1 MGCQIIPPKF
11 KPILDQKF
19 ILIKGEKIMTEIFRA
34 DIANVLLK
42 KGYHISR
49 IRPDLAIKGRLCFV
63 FEEDI
68 NEDYI
73 KKIAHS
79 ISLLKSTRVE
89 RYD

>member
-1 MGCQIIPPKF
+1 
-11 KPILDQKF
+11 
-19 ILIKGEKIMTEIFRA
+19 MTDVFRA

-42 KGYHISR
+42 KGYHINR
-49 IRPDLAIKGRLCFV
+49 IRPDVALKGRLVFV
-63 FEEDI
+63 FEETID
-68 NEDYI
+68 EDYI

>member
-1 MGCQIIPPKF
+1 MV
-11 KPILDQKF
+11 DV
-19 ILIKGEKIMTEIFRA
+19 FRV

-42 KGYHISR
+42 KGYHINR
-49 IRPDLAIKGRLCFV
+49 IRPDLAVKGRLCFV

-68 NEDYI
+68 DEDYI

-79 ISLLKSTRVE
+79 ISLLKGVRVE

>member
-1 MGCQIIPPKF
+1 
-11 KPILDQKF
+11 
-19 ILIKGEKIMTEIFRA
+19 MTDVFRA

-49 IRPDLAIKGRLCFV
+49 IRPDVALKGRLVFV

>member
-1 MGCQIIPPKF
+1 MV
-11 KPILDQKF
+11 D
-19 ILIKGEKIMTEIFRA
+19 IFRL

-42 KGYHISR
+42 KGYHITR
-49 IRPDLAIKGRLCFV
+49 IRPDLTVRGRLVFV

-68 NEDYI
+68 DEEYI

-79 ISLLKSTRVE
+79 ISLLKGVRVE

>member
-1 MGCQIIPPKF
+1 MV
-11 KPILDQKF
+11 D
-19 ILIKGEKIMTEIFRA
+19 IFRI

-42 KGYHISR
+42 KRYHISR
-49 IRPDLAIKGRLCFV
+49 IRPDVAIKGRLVFC

-68 NEDYI
+68 DEEYI

>member
-1 MGCQIIPPKF
+1 
-11 KPILDQKF
+11 
-19 ILIKGEKIMTEIFRA
+19 MTDVFRT

-42 KGYHISR
+42 KRYHINR
-49 IRPDLAIKGRLCFV
+49 IRPDVALKGRLVFC

-68 NEDYI
+68 DEEYI

-79 ISLLKSTRVE
+79 ISLLKGVRVE

>member
-1 MGCQIIPPKF
+1 
-11 KPILDQKF
+11 
-19 ILIKGEKIMTEIFRA
+19 MTEIFRV

-42 KGYHISR
+42 KRYKINR
-49 IRPDLAIKGRLCFV
+49 IRPDLAIRGRLCFV

-68 NEDYI
+68 DEEYI

>member
-1 MGCQIIPPKF
+1 MV
-11 KPILDQKF
+11 D
-19 ILIKGEKIMTEIFRA
+19 IFRL

-42 KGYHISR
+42 KGYHITR
-49 IRPDLAIKGRLCFV
+49 IRPDLTVRGRLVFV

-68 NEDYI
+68 DEEYI

-79 ISLLKSTRVE
+79 LSLLKGVRVE

>member
-1 MGCQIIPPKF
+1 MGYQIILLEF

-19 ILIKGEKIMTEIFRA
+19 ILIKGEKSKTEIFRV

-42 KGYHISR
+42 KGYHINR

-63 FEEDI
+63 FEENID
-68 NEDYI
+68 EEYI

>member
-1 MGCQIIPPKF
+1 
-11 KPILDQKF
+11 
-19 ILIKGEKIMTEIFRA
+19 MTDVFRA

-49 IRPDLAIKGRLCFV
+49 IRPDVALKGRLVFV
-63 FEEDI
+63 FEESID
-68 NEDYI
+68 EDYI

>member
-1 MGCQIIPPKF
+1 
-11 KPILDQKF
+11 
-19 ILIKGEKIMTEIFRA
+19 MTDVFRT

-42 KGYHISR
+42 KRYHINR
-49 IRPDLAIKGRLCFV
+49 IRPDVALKGRLVFC

-68 NEDYI
+68 DEEYI

>member
-1 MGCQIIPPKF
+1 
-11 KPILDQKF
+11 
-19 ILIKGEKIMTEIFRA
+19 MTEIFRV

-49 IRPDLAIKGRLCFV
+49 IRPDLAVKGRLCFV
-63 FEEDI
+63 FEENID
-68 NEDYI
+68 EEYI

>member
-1 MGCQIIPPKF
+1 
-11 KPILDQKF
+11 
-19 ILIKGEKIMTEIFRA
+19 MTDVFRA

-49 IRPDLAIKGRLCFV
+49 IRPDVALKGRLVFV
-63 FEEDI
+63 FEESID
-68 NEDYI
+68 EDYI

-79 ISLLKSTRVE
+79 INLLKGGRVE

>member
-1 MGCQIIPPKF
+1 MV
-11 KPILDQKF
+11 DV
-19 ILIKGEKIMTEIFRA
+19 FRV

-49 IRPDLAIKGRLCFV
+49 IRPDVAVNGRLVFV
-63 FEEDI
+63 FEENID
-68 NEDYI
+68 EEYI

-79 ISLLKSTRVE
+79 ISLLKGVRVE

>member
-1 MGCQIIPPKF
+1 
-11 KPILDQKF
+11 
-19 ILIKGEKIMTEIFRA
+19 MTDVFRV

-42 KGYHISR
+42 KRYHVCR
-49 IRPDLAIKGRLCFV
+49 IRPDLAIRGRLCFV

-68 NEDYI
+68 DEEYI

-79 ISLLKSTRVE
+79 ISLLKGVRVE

>member
-1 MGCQIIPPKF
+1 
-11 KPILDQKF
+11 
-19 ILIKGEKIMTEIFRA
+19 MTDVFRA

-42 KGYHISR
+42 KRYHINR
-49 IRPDLAIKGRLCFV
+49 IRPDLAVKGRLCFV

-68 NEDYI
+68 DEEYI
-73 KKIAHS
+73 KRIAHS

>member
-1 MGCQIIPPKF
+1 
-11 KPILDQKF
+11 
-19 ILIKGEKIMTEIFRA
+19 MTDVFRA

-42 KGYHISR
+42 KRYHINR
-49 IRPDLAIKGRLCFV
+49 IRPDVALKGRLVFV
-63 FEEDI
+63 FEETID
-68 NEDYI
+68 EDYI

>member
-1 MGCQIIPPKF
+1 MV
-11 KPILDQKF
+11 D
-19 ILIKGEKIMTEIFRA
+19 IFRI

-42 KGYHISR
+42 KRYHINR
-49 IRPDLAIKGRLCFV
+49 IRPDVAIKGRLVFC

-68 NEDYI
+68 DEEYI

-79 ISLLKSTRVE
+79 LSLLKSTRVE

>member
-1 MGCQIIPPKF
+1 
-11 KPILDQKF
+11 
-19 ILIKGEKIMTEIFRA
+19 MTDVFRA

-42 KGYHISR
+42 KRYHINR
-49 IRPDLAIKGRLCFV
+49 IRPDVALKGRLVFV
-63 FEEDI
+63 FEETID
-68 NEDYI
+68 EEYI

>member
-1 MGCQIIPPKF
+1 MV
-11 KPILDQKF
+11 DV
-19 ILIKGEKIMTEIFRA
+19 FRV

-42 KGYHISR
+42 KGYHINR
-49 IRPDLAIKGRLCFV
+49 IRPDLAVKGRLCFV

-68 NEDYI
+68 DEDYI

>member
-1 MGCQIIPPKF
+1 
-11 KPILDQKF
+11 
-19 ILIKGEKIMTEIFRA
+19 MTDVFRT

-42 KGYHISR
+42 KRYHINR
-49 IRPDLAIKGRLCFV
+49 IRPDVALKGRLVFC

-68 NEDYI
+68 DEDYI